1 MPLLI
6 GKISASHI
14 HSLRTDRSEV
24 MNSGYTVQQTMKQGS
39 LMAIKTGDKLPSFTL
54 NDQNGKLF
62 SIDDLIGKKNIVIY
76 FYPKDETSICTAEA
90 EGFRDASTRFE
101 GVDATIIG
109 ISSDSVNSH
118 KNFAKNHKLPFIL
131 LSDPDKKV
139 QNLFAVPKDL
149 LGMLP
154 GRTTYIANKEG
165 IVIHIFDHAFSA
177 DKHVAA
183 ALKSLQKESS
193 DQKK

>member
-1 MPLLI
+1 MENI
-6 GKISASHI
+6 AKFSFSA
-14 HSLRTDRSEV
+14 V
-24 MNSGYTVQQTMKQGS
+24 GS
-39 LMAIKTGDKLPSFTL
+39 LFSDKLLVSIINQDSRMAIKIGDKLPSFTL
-54 NDQNGKLF
+54 NDQDGKSF

-90 EGFRDASTRFE
+90 EGFRDASSSFE
-101 GVDATIIG
+101 GLDAAIIG

-118 KNFAKNHKLPFIL
+118 KKFAENHNLPFTL
-131 LSDPDKKV
+131 LSDSDKKV

-154 GRTTYIANKEG
+154 GRTTYIANKKG

-177 DKHVAA
+177 DKHVVA
-183 ALKSLQKESS
+183 ALKSLQKEQPN
-193 DQKK
+193 QKK